1 MTRTTPAPSSARA
14 AAPAAKPSPGTQKE
28 KFLVLPIVILIL
40 AQMGATGDNG
50 ALSLAVELLPLVA
63 VLPQAARL
71 TVMQPAASRAAA
83 RFMVLRFIFRSLLLL

>member
-1 MTRTTPAPSSARA
+1 MASDEASDVVVDSLA
-14 AAPAAKPSPGTQKE
+14 ASEEEA
-28 KFLVLPIVILIL
+28 
-40 AQMGATGDNG
+40 G